1 MAKVQIEGLNRRQRA
16 IADVLWLMNGKS
28 EVEAFIKALHP
39 TMRAEAEVVVDMM
52 ILAVLD
58 EIDSV
63 DEAKLELDKYRL

>member
-1 MAKVQIEGLNRRQRA
+1 MAKIQIEGLNSRQRV